1 MIPKTIS
8 PELKQFICNGFLLIK
23 HSSYDYKQ
31 KSDLLG
37 SLISMGAG
45 SGWRPREITIG
56 ALNLFIANNFKIPK
70 GLERAHIF
78 HRRDTMKE
86 LIESDWEKDEW
97 WDWLKERD
105 YTVLA
110 IRSENRDEKNFS
122 NIQKFEIPLDL
133 NLFWGKRVGFE
144 YGDKEKEFVKAL
156 AKQQRLV

>member
-1 MIPKTIS
+1 MIPKTIT
-8 PELKQFICNGFLLIK
+8 PELKKFICKGFLLIK

-56 ALNLFIANNFKIPK
+56 ALNLFIANNFKLPK
-70 GLERAHIF
+70 GLERAHIH
-78 HRRDTMKE
+78 HRRDVIRQ
-86 LIESDWEKDEW
+86 LIELDWENDEW

-110 IRSENRDEKNFS
+110 TRSENRDEKNFS
-122 NIQKFEIPLDL
+122 NIQKFEIPIDL

-144 YGDKEKEFVKAL
+144 FGDKEKKFIRAL
-156 AKQQRLV
+156 AKQLELN

>member
-1 MIPKTIS
+1 MIPKTIT
-8 PELKQFICNGFLLIK
+8 PELKKFICDGFHLIK
-23 HSSYDYKQ
+23 HSTYDYKQ

-56 ALNLFIANNFKIPK
+56 ALNLFITNNFKIPK

-78 HRRDTMKE
+78 HRRDTIKE
-86 LIESDWEKDEW
+86 LIETDWENDGW

-110 IRSENRDEKNFS
+110 TRSENRDEKNFS

-144 YGDKEKEFVKAL
+144 YSDKEKEFVKAL